1 MQRIALS
8 LAALGLLALSM
19 TGCCC
24 HGCGGGYGAGYA
36 PACPPVNPC
45 APAYG
50 AMMPGAP
57 MVAAP
62 GSCPTGNCG
71 MYPTAAFYG
80 PTTATA
86 AAPGVYA
93 TAAVPM
99 DPLPTF

>member
-8 LAALGLLALSM
+8 LAALGVLALSL

-24 HGCGGGYGAGYA
+24 CGHGGYGAGYA
-36 PACPPVNPC
+36 PACPPANPC
-45 APAYG
+45 APPMYG

-57 MVAAP
+57 MVSAP

-71 MYPTAAFYG
+71 MYPSATAFYG
-80 PTTATA
+80 PTTAA
-86 AAPGVYA
+86 VPGVYA